1 MSAAAAGASPART
14 RTAAEGAVLE
24 VVHETEFEYEAHVD
38 LAYHLAHLRPR
49 DQADLAGA
57 GIDPEHAREL
67 DPSLGAQ
74 RLIDFALAIEPEPV
88 RVDQGR
94 DVYGNGVTWFSLYAP
109 HDSLR
114 VRASSLVRLQPRPR
128 RDPAASDAWE
138 RVRTAL
144 EYAVGVPFRPEIEFV
159 YASPFVPLHE
169 ELRNYAASSFPAGR
183 PVLAGAIGLMGRIHR
198 DFTYSPQSTE
208 ISTPVL
214 EAFSAR
220 CGVCQDFAHVMI
232 AGLRS
237 LGLAAR
243 YVSGYLLTRPS
254 ADKPRLTGADASH
267 AWVSV
272 HCPPFGWIDLDP
284 TNDLIVDTSHVVVAI
299 GRDYGDVM
307 PLRGVIRGG
316 GHHSL
321 KVAVSVVPRQAPAP
335 SSQT

>member
-1 MSAAAAGASPART
+1 MSADAAGASPART
-14 RTAAEGAVLE
+14 RAAGAESTVLE

-49 DQADLAGA
+49 DQAGLVGA
-57 GIDPEHAREL
+57 RNGPQHAHEQ
-67 DPSLGAQ
+67 DSSLEAQ
-74 RLIDFALAIEPEPV
+74 RLIDFALEIEPAPV

-114 VRASSLVRLQPRPR
+114 VCATSVVSLRPRPQ

-169 ELRNYAASSFPAGR
+169 ALRDYAANSFPAAR
-183 PVLAGAIGLMGRIHR
+183 PVLAGAIELMGRIHR

-220 CGVCQDFAHVMI
+220 RGVCQDFAHVMI

-243 YVSGYLLTRPS
+243 YVSGYLLTRS
-254 ADKPRLTGADASH
+254 TAGKPNLTGADASH

-284 TNDLIVDTSHVVVAI
+284 TNDLLVDTSHVVVAI

-316 GHHSL
+316 GHHTL
-321 KVAVSVVPRQAPAP
+321 KVAVSVLPRQAPVALI
-335 SSQT
+335 